1 MIDDIQAAI
10 PLGFFLA
17 FMIGPVFFVLIET
30 SVTKGFRAAVA
41 FDAGVI
47 IADIIFIGLA
57 YFSSFQLLENLSNQP
72 GLYVF
77 GGTILTVYGLI
88 IFLKKPNRNEL
99 KAQLSNAF
107 KVNYIELFIKGFL
120 LNFINVGVLIFWLG
134 IIIVTGPSL
143 ENDINRFYV
152 FFGSLILAYF
162 ITDLFKIVLAKQL
175 KKQLT
180 PVIILKIKK
189 LLGIILIICGLV
201 LITKGFLPKDQLNP
215 QTIIE
220 EIRQ

>member
-10 PLGFFLA
+10 PLGFLLA

-77 GGTILTVYGLI
+77 GGTILAVYGLI
-88 IFLKKPNRNEL
+88 IFLKKPNRNDL
-99 KAQLSNAF
+99 KAQLSNTF

>member
-1 MIDDIQAAI
+1 MIDDIRAAI

-41 FDAGVI
+41 FDLGVI

-88 IFLKKPNRNEL
+88 ILLKKTKSNLAPSNDLPATKSFPPASATR
-99 KAQLSNAF
+99 LSCA
-107 KVNYIELFIKGFL
+107 
-120 LNFINVGVLIFWLG
+120 
-134 IIIVTGPSL
+134 PP
-143 ENDINRFYV
+143 D
-152 FFGSLILAYF
+152 
-162 ITDLFKIVLAKQL
+162 
-175 KKQLT
+175 
-180 PVIILKIKK
+180 P
-189 LLGIILIICGLV
+189 
-201 LITKGFLPKDQLNP
+201 LPP
-215 QTIIE
+215 PP
-220 EIRQ
+220 

>member
-88 IFLKKPNRNEL
+88 VFLKKPNRNDL
-99 KAQLSNAF
+99 KAQLSNSF

>member
-1 MIDDIQAAI
+1 MINDIQAAI

-30 SVTKGFRAAVA
+30 SVTKGFRAAVT
-41 FDAGVI
+41 FDLGVI
-47 IADIIFIGLA
+47 AADIIFIGLA

-77 GGTILTVYGLI
+77 GGAILTVYGLT
-88 IFLKKPNRNEL
+88 IFLKKTKHNEL
-99 KAQLSNAF
+99 KAQLSNSF
-107 KVNYIELFIKGFL
+107 KVNYIELFVKGFL
-120 LNFINVGVLIFWLG
+120 LNFINIGVLIFWLG

-143 ENDINRFYV
+143 DNDINRFYV
-152 FFGSLILAYF
+152 FFGSLIAAYF
-162 ITDLFKIVLAKQL
+162 ITDVFKIVLAKQL

-180 PVIILKIKK
+180 LKRILKIKK
-189 LLGIILIICGLV
+189 LLGVILIICGLV
-201 LITKGFLPKDQLNP
+201 LITKGFLPKDKLNP

-220 EIRQ
+220 EIRD